1 VTIKRIL
8 RILFSPITWLF
19 RVTRID
25 EKLINAFCDWFNS
38 IPAFKQQAIFM
49 AVWLVAVIIKP
60 DLDPNMFHL
69 MAFLT
74 VYSAITQPLLAIN
87 GGRTNDMTMKLL
99 KSNYHQM
106 KALLDMFQKL
116 EEAVDEIKK
125 LQARDAEQIDE
136 IDKEIEKLTQIHIHL
151 EGMNDT
157 KKALDSIAKQLRN
170 KKNDL
175 R

>member
-1 VTIKRIL
+1 MTLKRIL
-8 RILFSPITWLF
+8 RVLASPIAWLF
-19 RVTRID
+19 KVTRTD
-25 EKLINAFCDWFNS
+25 EIWINAFCDWFNS
-38 IPAFKQQAIFM
+38 IPAFKQQALFM
-49 AVWLVAVIIKP
+49 TIWLVAVIIKP

-106 KALLDMFQKL
+106 QALLEMFQKL
-116 EEAVDEIKK
+116 EEAVEEIKK
-125 LQARDAEQIDE
+125 LQANDAKQIDE
-136 IDKEIEKLTQIHIHL
+136 MDKELEKLTQIHIHL
-151 EGMNDT
+151 EGMADT
-157 KKALDSIAKQLRN
+157 KKAFESIAKQLRN